1 METALS
7 DFSTALTSALNAVN
21 RARNQ
26 VGTLHLHT
34 SFDDPDIFERVSLA
48 CDQLVR
54 AEGTLEALRSDVDVW
69 LKEEETSA
77 K

>member
-1 METALS
+1 MATDLHAL
-7 DFSTALTSALNAVN
+7 STALTSALNIVN

-34 SFDDPDIFERVSLA
+34 RFHDPDIFERVSLA

-54 AEGTLEALRSDVDVW
+54 AEGMLEALRSDVDVW
-69 LKEEETSA
+69 LKEETSA
-77 K
+77 E